1 MHITTQ
7 KEQFSKAFLYALC
20 ARAGFEFRVVGVDF
34 DSVDAEV
41 VGTRAV
47 GTTARAPHL
56 SVQLKCTHTDTGKG
70 PDVAFAL
77 PIKNYDDLRDPL
89 LHTPRILVVLTVPKN
104 LTTWLHESAKQTSMR
119 RCAYWMSL
127 RGLPAVVGQDSKTVH
142 VPRSQMMTSVALDTI
157 MNRIGAGGLP

>member
-1 MHITTQ
+1 
-7 KEQFSKAFLYALC
+7 
-20 ARAGFEFRVVGVDF
+20 
-34 DSVDAEV
+34 
-41 VGTRAV
+41 
-47 GTTARAPHL
+47 
-56 SVQLKCTHTDTGKG
+56 
-70 PDVAFAL
+70 
-77 PIKNYDDLRDPL
+77 L

-127 RGLPAVVGQDSKTVH
+127 RGLPTVVGQDSKTVH

>member
-1 MHITTQ
+1 MYITTQ

-20 ARAGFEFRVVGVDF
+20 ARAGFEFRTVGVDF

-70 PDVAFAL
+70 PDVAFPL
-77 PIKNYDDLRDPL
+77 PIKNYDDLRDPH
-89 LHTPRILVVLTVPKN
+89 LHTPRILIVLTVPKN
-104 LTTWLHESAKQTSMR
+104 LTTWLHESPKQTSMR
-119 RCAYWMSL
+119 KCAYWASL
-127 RGLPAVVGQDSKTVH
+127 RGLPDVVGQDWKTVH
-142 VPRSQMMTSVALDTI
+142 LPRTQLMTSTSLAEI
-157 MNRIGAGGLP
+157 MTRIGSGGLP